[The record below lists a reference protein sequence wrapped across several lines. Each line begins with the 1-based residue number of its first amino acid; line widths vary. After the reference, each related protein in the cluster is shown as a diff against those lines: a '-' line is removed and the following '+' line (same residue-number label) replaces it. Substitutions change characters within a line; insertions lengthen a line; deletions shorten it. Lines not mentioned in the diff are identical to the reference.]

1 MEPASAISAIS
12 GVIGIFEKL
21 WKMYKGH
28 SEKLPGGTEKI
39 ESENLLR
46 EAKENLQVAKA
57 QLGEALGHILCRYHF
72 PPGVMVRIG
81 PGRNNQWQCIDCG
94 RRKPSDS
101 ELAEESS
108 YDEFSA

>member
-1 MEPASAISAIS
+1 MEPTSAITAIS
-12 GVIGIFEKL
+12 GVIGIFDKM
-21 WKMYKGH
+21 WKMYKDYSDKLSNGK
-28 SEKLPGGTEKI
+28 EKT
-39 ESENLLR
+39 ESEQFLN
-46 EAKENLQVAKA
+46 EARANLQIAKA

-81 PGRNNQWQCIDCG
+81 SDKNNQWQCIDCG
-94 RRKPSDS
+94 HRKPSDS